1 MKKLYILFMSA
12 VIILLAGCAQEE
24 QVSTFYEMGCGSSF
38 SDIFLTKGTTVSN
51 TYPLEVKMGL
61 NCNDNVSITI
71 KFYDNGYNG
80 HYKYFLVNGKANSY
94 SDTIYTDY
102 EGISTGLYS
111 FTTDDTLYTPG
122 TYYGIYEVKAKNL
135 DTLEYTIQKFRIE
148 AYDYHTSSSK
158 EPAVSSYQAKPVP
171 KVDYMVESD
180 NNSLLCNNI
189 DNISIN
195 E

>member
-1 MKKLYILFMSA
+1 MKKLYILFISA
-12 VIILLAGCAQEE
+12 MVILVAGCAQEE

-61 NCNDNVSITI
+61 NCNDNVSVLI

-94 SDTIYTDY
+94 SDTIHTDY
-102 EGISTGLYS
+102 EGIGTGLYS
-111 FTTDDTLYTPG
+111 FTTDDNLYTPG
-122 TYYGIYEVKAKNL
+122 TYYGIYEVNAKNL

-148 AYDYHTSSSK
+148 AYDYHISSNK
-158 EPAVSSYQAKPVP
+158 EPAVSSYKAKPVP

-180 NNSLLCNNI
+180 NNSLLDNNI